1 MSRRLVT
8 VPNRLG
14 LHARAAARFVHLAQR
29 FRARV
34 TVSQGGRTMEGKSIL
49 GVLLLAACQGAEL
62 ELQAEG
68 EDAEEAL
75 NALAALVLGGF
86 GEEA

>member
-1 MSRRLVT
+1 LVT

-14 LHARAAARFVHLAQR
+14 MHARAAARFVHLAQR
-29 FRARV
+29 FQARV
-34 TVSQGGRTMEGKSIL
+34 TVSRGGLTMEGKSIL

-68 EDAEEAL
+68 EDAEQAL
-75 NALAALVLGGF
+75 SALAALVAGGS